1 MYEFKPWC
9 PEQPKCRVLC
19 PPGLCCQLHWG
30 LAAAQGPHTGDS
42 LPTWVGANRS
52 QPQPGKSQMAPPTTW
67 TSLEAA
73 AVLLPWAPAL
83 LSGGQGLNAIREPTL
98 HRVQPRTMATA
109 TARHGGPQ
117 VLS

>member
-1 MYEFKPWC
+1 MGFDPNSSPTGCWAGRLSRQMDRSADGGEAG
-9 PEQPKCRVLC
+9 E
-19 PPGLCCQLHWG
+19 G
-30 LAAAQGPHTGDS
+30 LAAAQGPHTVDS

-98 HRVQPRTMATA
+98 HRVSKPK
-109 TARHGGPQ
+109 
-117 VLS
+117 